1 MSQNKNASSNLRRKL
16 KESQTAL
23 ENINPLVFTPD
34 STRFATEVL
43 THFSPTMFHFHT
55 PWKRR
60 ERKSRAENS
69 IGQPKTL
76 RVTIK
81 VTHIILL
88 GYHACFVLLWY
99 VYPQN
104 TLIHLSSVSCPGTLK
119 KFLVELSLT
128 QVTFWEIRF
137 NDTCKFMFKWNTPIF
152 SEVSRLAKVFQILTI
167 AFLYPLSTP
176 LFSGSIEM
184 EHPPEMA

>member
-34 STRFATEVL
+34 SIRFATEVL

-55 PWKRR
+55 PWKCR

-81 VTHIILL
+81 VTHYFAGVPCLFCTAMI
-88 GYHACFVLLWY
+88 C
-99 VYPQN
+99 
-104 TLIHLSSVSCPGTLK
+104 
-119 KFLVELSLT
+119 
-128 QVTFWEIRF
+128 
-137 NDTCKFMFKWNTPIF
+137 
-152 SEVSRLAKVFQILTI
+152 
-167 AFLYPLSTP
+167 LSTKYINSFVQCILP
-176 LFSGSIEM
+176 RNIEKILRWAITCSGHILGNQV
-184 EHPPEMA
+184 